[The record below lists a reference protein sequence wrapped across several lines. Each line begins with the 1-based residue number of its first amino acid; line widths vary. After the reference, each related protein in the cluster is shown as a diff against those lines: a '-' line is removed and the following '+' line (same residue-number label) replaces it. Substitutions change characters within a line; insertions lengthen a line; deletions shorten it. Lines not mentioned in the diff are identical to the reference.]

1 MQDGNTLIMVEYCRF
16 GNNLRENKMKKLF
29 AVLMVMIPFVAL
41 ADESPTDDKFNLN
54 IRRIGLDWTKTTIH
68 NPGEYQNSTV
78 AALKA
83 SDQENI
89 QGVFDVALEYGINRF
104 KWDNSLFMEYGKQTI
119 RPYGEEKAVD
129 ESADKILLSSDLSY
143 ACWDFDSFKL
153 GPIVRA
159 QYETEFEGDPRR
171 NILRPNAGFSL
182 FDHDIF
188 KSLYV
193 VGVYEYDFTYSDE
206 KVSKS
211 AVEAG
216 WRVEY
221 KLREGVKFTS
231 DGYYRKYLSYS
242 RYVGEDLENDF
253 LAVARLDTNIWGD
266 LTMGPYIKYRR
277 AQSRQAHDYGANT
290 SIGISFSYIHN
301 FNLKNTKAED

>member
-1 MQDGNTLIMVEYCRF
+1 
-16 GNNLRENKMKKLF
+16 MKKF
-29 AVLMVMIPFVAL
+29 LMLVAL
-41 ADESPTDDKFNLN
+41 LLPCVAMAEDSPSDNKFNLN
-54 IRRIGLDWTKTTIH
+54 IRRIGLDWTKTDIK
-68 NPGEYQNSTV
+68 NPSEYQNSSV

-89 QGVFDVALEYGINRF
+89 QGVFDVALEYGHDRF

-119 RPYGEEKAVD
+119 QSYGEEKSID
-129 ESADKILLSSDLSY
+129 ESADKILFSSDLAY

-153 GPIVRA
+153 GPIVRG
-159 QYETEFEGDPRR
+159 QYETEFKGDPRR
-171 NILRPNAGFSL
+171 NVLRPNAGFAL

-193 VGVYEYDFTYSDE
+193 VGVYEYDFTYSNE

-211 AVEAG
+211 AAETG
-216 WRVEY
+216 WRIEY
-221 KLREGVKFTS
+221 KIRDGVKFTS

-242 RYVGEDLENDF
+242 RYVGEDLTYDF
-253 LAVARLDTNIWGD
+253 LAVARLDTNLWGD
-266 LTMGPYIKYRR
+266 FTMGPYVKYRR
-277 AQSRQAHDYGANT
+277 AHSRQAQDYGANT

-301 FNLKNTKAED
+301 FDLKRSSAE

>member
-1 MQDGNTLIMVEYCRF
+1 
-16 GNNLRENKMKKLF
+16 MKKF
-29 AVLMVMIPFVAL
+29 FVLMALIAPCAVMAE
-41 ADESPTDDKFNLN
+41 DSPSDNKFNLN
-54 IRRIGLDWTKTTIH
+54 VRRIGLDWTKTDIK
-68 NPGEYQNSTV
+68 NPSEYQNSSV

-89 QGVFDVALEYGINRF
+89 QGVFDVALEYGHDRF

-119 RPYGEEKAVD
+119 QSYGEEKSID
-129 ESADKILLSSDLSY
+129 ESADKILFSSDLAY

-153 GPIVRA
+153 GPIVRG
-159 QYETEFEGDPRR
+159 QYETEFKGDPRR
-171 NILRPNAGFSL
+171 NVLRPNAGFAL

-211 AVEAG
+211 AAEAG
-216 WRVEY
+216 WRIEY
-221 KLREGVKFTS
+221 KIRDGIKFTS

-242 RYVGEDLENDF
+242 RYVGEDLTYDF
-253 LAVARLDTNIWGD
+253 LAVARLDTNLWGD
-266 LTMGPYIKYRR
+266 FTMGPYVKYRR
-277 AQSRQAHDYGANT
+277 AHSRDAIDYGANT

-301 FNLKNTKAED
+301 FNLKHSSEE

>member
-1 MQDGNTLIMVEYCRF
+1 
-16 GNNLRENKMKKLF
+16 MKKF
-29 AVLMVMIPFVAL
+29 FVLMALIAPCVVMAE
-41 ADESPTDDKFNLN
+41 DSPSDNKFNLN
-54 IRRIGLDWTKTTIH
+54 VRRIGLDWTKTDIK
-68 NPGEYQNSTV
+68 NPSEYQNSSV

-89 QGVFDVALEYGINRF
+89 QGVFDVALEYGHDRF

-119 RPYGEEKAVD
+119 QSYGEEKSVD
-129 ESADKILLSSDLSY
+129 ESADKILFSSDLAY

-153 GPIVRA
+153 GPIVRG
-159 QYETEFEGDPRR
+159 QYETEFKGDPRR
-171 NILRPNAGFSL
+171 NVLRPNAGFAL

-211 AVEAG
+211 AAEAG

-221 KLREGVKFTS
+221 KIRDGVKFTS

-242 RYVGEDLENDF
+242 RYVGEDLTYDF
-253 LAVARLDTNIWGD
+253 LAVARLDTNLWGD
-266 LTMGPYIKYRR
+266 FTMGPYVKYRR
-277 AQSRQAHDYGANT
+277 AHSRDAIDYGANT

-301 FNLKNTKAED
+301 FDLKNTKTEE

>member
-1 MQDGNTLIMVEYCRF
+1 
-16 GNNLRENKMKKLF
+16 MKKLF
-29 AVLMVMIPFVAL
+29 AVLALVAPL
-41 ADESPTDDKFNLN
+41 VAVADEAPTEDKFNLN

-68 NPGEYQNSTV
+68 NPGEYQDSTV

-83 SDQENI
+83 TGQENI
-89 QGVFDVALEYGINRF
+89 QGVFDVALEYGFNRF
-104 KWDNSLFMEYGKQTI
+104 KWDNSLFMEYGKQTL
-119 RPYGEEKAVD
+119 RPYGEEKTVD
-129 ESADKILLSSDLSY
+129 ESADKILFSSDLAY

-171 NILRPNAGFSL
+171 NIIRPNAGFSL

-193 VGVYEYDFTYSDE
+193 VGVYEYDFTYADE

-211 AVEAG
+211 AAEAG
-216 WRVEY
+216 WRLEY
-221 KLREGVKFTS
+221 KLYEGVKFTS
-231 DGYYRKYLSYS
+231 DGYYRKYLSFS
-242 RYVGEDLENDF
+242 RYVGEDLKDDF
-253 LAVARLDTNIWGD
+253 FAVARLDTNVWGD
-266 LTMGPYIKYRR
+266 LTMGPYVKYRR
-277 AQSRQAHDYGANT
+277 AHSRQAHDYGANT

-301 FNLKNTKAED
+301 FDLKSSK

>member
-1 MQDGNTLIMVEYCRF
+1 
-16 GNNLRENKMKKLF
+16 MKK
-29 AVLMVMIPFVAL
+29 IFVVAALCAPLIAL
-41 ADESPTDDKFNLN
+41 ADEAPKEDKFNLN
-54 IRRIGLDWTKTTIH
+54 VRRIGLEWTKTDIK
-68 NPGEYQNSTV
+68 NPSEYQNSTV

-89 QGVFDVALEYGINRF
+89 QGVFDVALEYGFDRF

-119 RPYGEEKAVD
+119 KSYNQLKSVD
-129 ESADKILLSSDLSY
+129 ESADKILLSSDLAY

-153 GPIVRA
+153 GPIVRG
-159 QYETEFEGDPRR
+159 QYETEFQGDPRR

-211 AVEAG
+211 AAEAG
-216 WRVEY
+216 WRIEY
-221 KLREGVKFTS
+221 KLREGVKFAS

-242 RYVGEDLENDF
+242 SYVGEDLKDDF
-253 LAVARLDTNIWGD
+253 LAVARLDTNVWGD

-277 AQSRQAHDYGANT
+277 AHSRQAEHYGANT
-290 SIGISFSYIHN
+290 SIGISFNYIHN
-301 FNLKNTKAED
+301 FDLMAKPKAVTE

>member
-1 MQDGNTLIMVEYCRF
+1 
-16 GNNLRENKMKKLF
+16 MKKF
-29 AVLMVMIPFVAL
+29 FVLMALIAPCAVMAE
-41 ADESPTDDKFNLN
+41 DSPSDNKFNLN
-54 IRRIGLDWTKTTIH
+54 VRRIGLDWTKTDIK
-68 NPGEYQNSTV
+68 NPSEYQNSSV

-89 QGVFDVALEYGINRF
+89 QGVFDVALEYGHDRF

-119 RPYGEEKAVD
+119 QSYGEEKSID
-129 ESADKILLSSDLSY
+129 ESADKILFSSDLAY

-153 GPIVRA
+153 GPIVRG
-159 QYETEFEGDPRR
+159 QYETEFKGDPRR
-171 NILRPNAGFSL
+171 NVLRPNAGFAL

-211 AVEAG
+211 AAEAG
-216 WRVEY
+216 WRIEY
-221 KLREGVKFTS
+221 KIRDGIKFTS

-242 RYVGEDLENDF
+242 RYVGEDLTYDF
-253 LAVARLDTNIWGD
+253 LAVARLDTNLWGD
-266 LTMGPYIKYRR
+266 FTMGPYVKYRR
-277 AQSRQAHDYGANT
+277 AHSRDAIDYGANT

-301 FNLKNTKAED
+301 FDLKKNSEE

>member
-1 MQDGNTLIMVEYCRF
+1 
-16 GNNLRENKMKKLF
+16 MKKLF
-29 AVLMVMIPFVAL
+29 VALVLFTPFFAL
-41 ADESPTDDKFNLN
+41 ADESPKDNKFNLN
-54 IRRIGLDWTKTTIH
+54 IRRIGLDWTKTNMH
-68 NPGEYQNSTV
+68 NAGEYQKSTV

-89 QGVFDVALEYGINRF
+89 QGVFDVALEYGHDRF

-119 RPYGEEKAVD
+119 KPIDGVKTVD
-129 ESADKILLSSDLSY
+129 ESADKILLSSDLAY

-153 GPIVRA
+153 GPIMRG

-171 NILRPNAGFSL
+171 NIIRPDAGFAL
-182 FDHDIF
+182 FDHDIL

-193 VGVYEYDFTYSDE
+193 VGVYEYDFTYAHE

-211 AVEAG
+211 AAEAG
-216 WRVEY
+216 WRIEY
-221 KLREGVKFTS
+221 ELREGVKFSS

-242 RYVGEDLENDF
+242 RYIDEDLKDDF
-253 LAVARLDTNIWGD
+253 FAVARLDTNIWGD

-277 AQSRQAHDYGANT
+277 AHSRSAEHYGSNT

-301 FNLKNTKAED
+301 FDLKK

>member
-1 MQDGNTLIMVEYCRF
+1 
-16 GNNLRENKMKKLF
+16 MKKF
-29 AVLMVMIPFVAL
+29 FVLMALIAPCVVMAE
-41 ADESPTDDKFNLN
+41 DSPSDNKFNLN
-54 IRRIGLDWTKTTIH
+54 VRRIGLDWTKTDIK
-68 NPGEYQNSTV
+68 NPSEYQNSSV

-89 QGVFDVALEYGINRF
+89 QGVFDVALEYGHDRF

-119 RPYGEEKAVD
+119 QSYGEEKSVD
-129 ESADKILLSSDLSY
+129 ESADKILFSSDLAY

-153 GPIVRA
+153 GPIVRG
-159 QYETEFEGDPRR
+159 QYETEFKGDPRR
-171 NILRPNAGFSL
+171 NVLRPNAGFAL

-211 AVEAG
+211 AAEAG

-221 KLREGVKFTS
+221 KIRDGVKFTS

-242 RYVGEDLENDF
+242 RYVGEDLTYDF
-253 LAVARLDTNIWGD
+253 LAVARLDTNLWGD
-266 LTMGPYIKYRR
+266 FTMGPYVKYRR
-277 AQSRQAHDYGANT
+277 AHSRDAIDYGANT

-301 FNLKNTKAED
+301 FDLKKNSEE

>member
-1 MQDGNTLIMVEYCRF
+1 
-16 GNNLRENKMKKLF
+16 MKKIF
-29 AVLMVMIPFVAL
+29 VLMALIAPCAVMAE
-41 ADESPTDDKFNLN
+41 DSPSDNKFNLN
-54 IRRIGLDWTKTTIH
+54 VRRIGLDWTKTDIK
-68 NPGEYQNSTV
+68 NPSEYQNSSV

-89 QGVFDVALEYGINRF
+89 QGVFDVALEYGHDRF

-119 RPYGEEKAVD
+119 QSYGEEKSID
-129 ESADKILLSSDLSY
+129 ESADKILFSSDLAY

-153 GPIVRA
+153 GPIVRG
-159 QYETEFEGDPRR
+159 QYETEFKGDPRR
-171 NILRPNAGFSL
+171 NVLRPNAGFAL

-211 AVEAG
+211 AAEAG
-216 WRVEY
+216 WRIEY
-221 KLREGVKFTS
+221 KIRDGIKFTS

-242 RYVGEDLENDF
+242 RYVGEDLTYDF
-253 LAVARLDTNIWGD
+253 LAVARLDTNLWGD
-266 LTMGPYIKYRR
+266 FTMGPYVKYRR
-277 AQSRQAHDYGANT
+277 AHSRDAIDYGANT

-301 FNLKNTKAED
+301 FNLKNTKTEE

>member
-1 MQDGNTLIMVEYCRF
+1 
-16 GNNLRENKMKKLF
+16 MKKF
-29 AVLMVMIPFVAL
+29 FVLMALIAPCVVMAE
-41 ADESPTDDKFNLN
+41 DSPSDNKFNLN
-54 IRRIGLDWTKTTIH
+54 VRRIGLDWTKTDIK
-68 NPGEYQNSTV
+68 NPSEYQNSSV

-89 QGVFDVALEYGINRF
+89 QGVFDVALEYGHDRF
-104 KWDNSLFMEYGKQTI
+104 RWDNSLFMEYGKQTI
-119 RPYGEEKAVD
+119 QSYGEEKSVD
-129 ESADKILLSSDLSY
+129 ESADKILFSSDLAY

-153 GPIVRA
+153 GPIVRG
-159 QYETEFEGDPRR
+159 QYETEFKGDPRR
-171 NILRPNAGFSL
+171 NVLRPNAGFAL

-211 AVEAG
+211 AAEAG

-221 KLREGVKFTS
+221 KIRDGVKFTS

-242 RYVGEDLENDF
+242 RYVGEDLTYDF
-253 LAVARLDTNIWGD
+253 LAVARLDTNLWGD
-266 LTMGPYIKYRR
+266 FTMGPYVKYRR
-277 AQSRQAHDYGANT
+277 AHSRDAIDYGANT

-301 FNLKNTKAED
+301 FDLKKNSEE

>member
-1 MQDGNTLIMVEYCRF
+1 
-16 GNNLRENKMKKLF
+16 MKKF
-29 AVLMVMIPFVAL
+29 FVLMALIAPCAVMAE
-41 ADESPTDDKFNLN
+41 DSPSDNKFNLN
-54 IRRIGLDWTKTTIH
+54 VRRIGLDWTKTDIK
-68 NPGEYQNSTV
+68 NPSEYQNSSV

-89 QGVFDVALEYGINRF
+89 QGVFDVALEYGHDRF

-119 RPYGEEKAVD
+119 QSYGEEKSID
-129 ESADKILLSSDLSY
+129 ESADKILFSSDLAY

-153 GPIVRA
+153 GPIVRG
-159 QYETEFEGDPRR
+159 QYETEFKGDPRR
-171 NILRPNAGFSL
+171 NVLRPNAGFAL

-211 AVEAG
+211 AAEAG

-221 KLREGVKFTS
+221 KIRDGVKFTS

-242 RYVGEDLENDF
+242 RYVGEDLTYDF
-253 LAVARLDTNIWGD
+253 LAVARLDTNLWGD
-266 LTMGPYIKYRR
+266 FTMGPYVKYRR
-277 AQSRQAHDYGANT
+277 AHSRDAIDYGANT

-301 FNLKNTKAED
+301 FDLKNTKTEE